1 MHKKS
6 HLFLRCTRTLI
17 ALTLTAGMS
26 GCTSLQW
33 RDSNGVEHHL
43 GLVAQEIS
51 YWEYGTQLR
60 RLSFGIDVR
69 LSGPDRG
76 ISLGAKWITGLVPQ
90 VRIVERP
97 EELPDEV
104 LEYYKHT
111 QATEHLAQAVKRR
124 IIYFTEEL
132 SSGITL
138 VDTHNLGFD
147 WRLGPTSPGISLG
160 YGASHQLVGQAL
172 DDGVVQIYLSPGDEL
187 KTEAIKMWTLKP
199 VRQESPAE

>member
-6 HLFLRCTRTLI
+6 HLFLRCTKILV

-26 GCTSLQW
+26 GCTSIQW

-43 GLVAQEIS
+43 GLVAQEIW
-51 YWEYGTQLR
+51 YWEYGTQLKR
-60 RLSFGIDVR
+60 FSFGIDIR

-97 EELPDEV
+97 EELSDQV

-111 QATEHLAQAVKRR
+111 PASEHLTQTVKRG

-160 YGASHQLVGQAL
+160 YGGSHQLVGRAL
-172 DDGVVQIYLSPGDEL
+172 DDGVVQIYLSPGDER
-187 KTEAIKMWTLKP
+187 KTEAIKMWALKP
-199 VRQESPAE
+199 ARQENPAD

>member
-1 MHKKS
+1 MHMKS
-6 HLFLRCTRTLI
+6 HLFLRYTRILV

-26 GCTSLQW
+26 GCTSIQW

-51 YWEYGTQLR
+51 YWEYGTQLK
-60 RLSFGIDVR
+60 RLSFGIDIR

-90 VRIVERP
+90 FRIVERP
-97 EELPDEV
+97 EELPDQV

-111 QATEHLAQAVKRR
+111 FATEHPARMVKRG
-124 IIYFTEEL
+124 ILYFTEEL

-138 VDTHNLGFD
+138 VDTYNLGFD
-147 WRLGPTSPGISLG
+147 WRVGPVSPGVSLG
-160 YGASHQLVGQAL
+160 YGGSHQLVGRAL
-172 DDGVVQIYLSPGDEL
+172 DDGVVQVYLGAGDGQRA
-187 KTEAIKMWTLKP
+187 EAIKMWALKP
-199 VRQESPAE
+199 TRQEKPAD